1 LRTVFDFA
9 KLRAQVKGLEAQT
22 KESSFW
28 DNSKEAAIVQKKL
41 SNLQEEINLWDGM
54 KVEVEELSELQK
66 NSQEDKQMQ
75 IQIQKRVQELEK
87 QYEKEE
93 FRIFLSEPQDKNDA
107 FLTIHAG
114 AGGLDA
120 QDWAQMLFNM
130 YQKYLGSKGYNFV
143 VGDVSYGEEKGIKE
157 ASLEISGLY
166 AYGSLRGETGVHRL
180 IRISPYSAQK
190 LRHTSFAMVEVLPQL
205 EELQK
210 DFEIPQEDLR
220 IDTYRASGPGGQ
232 NVNTRSTAVRIT
244 HTPTGISASSQSE
257 RSQAVNRQR
266 ALELLHSK
274 LFMLK
279 IKKRKKEL
287 KELKGKD
294 VAIEW
299 GSQIRS
305 YVMHPYQLV
314 KDHRT
319 NIESH
324 NVEAVLNGQ
333 LGEFIDAEIK
343 QL

>member
-1 LRTVFDFA
+1 MRTVFDFA